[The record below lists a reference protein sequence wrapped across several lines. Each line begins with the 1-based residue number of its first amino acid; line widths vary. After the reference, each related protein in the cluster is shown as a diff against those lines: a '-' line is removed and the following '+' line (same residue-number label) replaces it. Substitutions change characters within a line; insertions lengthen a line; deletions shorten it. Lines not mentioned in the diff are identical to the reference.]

1 MIEYEKF
8 TLDNGLTVIYH
19 EDKTTPM
26 AMVNVMYNVGAR
38 DEDEHRTGFAHLF
51 EHLMFGGSK
60 HIPSYDTPL
69 QKAGGECNA
78 FTSNDVTNYYNH
90 LPVQNIETAF
100 WLESDRMLE
109 LAFTPESLEV
119 QRNVVIE
126 EFKQRYLNQPY
137 GDVWMQLRPLIFQ
150 SHPYKWATIGK
161 EIAHIENATLEEVKS
176 FFFKFYAP
184 ANAILV
190 VAGNIELDEVKR
202 LAKKWFSDI
211 PNRAKYVRNI
221 APEPKQT
228 EPRELTLER
237 DVPADALYVAF
248 RMGNRASE
256 EHYIG
261 DLISDLLAG
270 SNSSRLY
277 NKLIVEEKKFN
288 SISAYITGDMEEGL
302 FVISGNL
309 SDGVSKEEGLKLIWQ
324 ELESLKSTEIPDDEL
339 TKVKNKH
346 KTRKVFGEQSL
357 LNRVINIAYFE
368 VLGMLDQIN
377 DELHHFDKIQP
388 ETVLG
393 FATSIFDKN
402 NSSTLHIIAKK

>member
-393 FATSIFDKN
+393 FATSVFDKN